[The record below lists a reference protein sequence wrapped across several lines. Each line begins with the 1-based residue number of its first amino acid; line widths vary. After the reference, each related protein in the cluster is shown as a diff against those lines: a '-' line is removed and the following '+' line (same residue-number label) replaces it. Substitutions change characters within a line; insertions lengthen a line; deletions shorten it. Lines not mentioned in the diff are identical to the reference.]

1 MLYNNLKRIGKL
13 MDSCIFCK
21 IAKKEIPTEPVYE
34 DEYTI
39 AFNDL
44 NPQAPVH
51 VLVIPKE
58 HYASLNELDN
68 KEVMSALFSAV
79 KNVVKKLGISEYR
92 TVINTGESAGQT
104 VFHLHIHILAGRPL
118 KWPPG

>member
-1 MLYNNLKRIGKL
+1 

-51 VLVIPKE
+51 VLVIPKK
-58 HYASLNELDN
+58 HYASLNELDD
-68 KEVMSALFSAV
+68 KEIMSALFGAV

>member
-1 MLYNNLKRIGKL
+1 

-34 DEYTI
+34 DEHTI

-68 KEVMSALFSAV
+68 KEVMAALFSAV

>member
-1 MLYNNLKRIGKL
+1 

-104 VFHLHIHILAGRPL
+104 VFHLHIHVLAGRPL

>member
-1 MLYNNLKRIGKL
+1 

>member
-1 MLYNNLKRIGKL
+1 

-44 NPQAPVH
+44 SPQAPVH
-51 VLVIPKE
+51 VLVIPKK
-58 HYASLNELDN
+58 HYASLNELDD
-68 KEVMSALFSAV
+68 KEIMSALFGAV